1 MPHFI
6 ECLPWLMLLKASGQ
20 AAVLIVL
27 VLAAQYALG
36 RRLNPRWRHG
46 LWLLVVLRLALPW
59 TIPSPVSLFNF
70 LSFSKASEALVS
82 LPAAS
87 DAPGF
92 PVLQPPATAREE
104 RPAGQPAAS
113 SPSAAPGWRVNF
125 SWLPL
130 AWVAGVCTLALCMG
144 WNYSRLTTSSGVAPS
159 ID

>member
-1 MPHFI
+1 MPHLI
-6 ECLPWLMLLKASGQ
+6 ESPSWLMLLKASGQ

-92 PVLQPPATAREE
+92 PSFNRPPPPE
-104 RPAGQPAAS
+104 RSGPRG
-113 SPSAAPGWRVNF
+113 SP
-125 SWLPL
+125 PL
-130 AWVAGVCTLALCMG
+130 HPHPPRLGGV
-144 WNYSRLTTSSGVAPS
+144 
-159 ID
+159 